1 MREVRTNRFG
11 DAPCW
16 AENLAIRHEAARY
29 TFAMFSAINDHDRN
43 DAGSLWG
50 VRICAILVGFGA
62 LAAAI
67 GCVLLLMLTFVT
79 LTQRALADGMKSLL
93 MLLCC
98 IALTYAL
105 LRICV
110 GLFNGSRFGQ
120 LGGILWG
127 IVLLLFCWMLV
138 HDARGPYNPK
148 APDAQELNGPI
159 FLLSAPTSLWLIGY
173 LSTRRV
179 SAKFLDSKG

>member
-1 MREVRTNRFG
+1 
-11 DAPCW
+11 
-16 AENLAIRHEAARY
+16 
-29 TFAMFSAINDHDRN
+29 MFNAINDHARN

-67 GCVLLLMLTFVT
+67 GCVLLIMLTFVT
-79 LTQRALADGMKSLL
+79 FTQRALVDGMKSFL

-105 LRICV
+105 LRTCV

-138 HDARGPYNPK
+138 HDARGPRNPK
-148 APDAQELNGPI
+148 APDAQELNGPM
-159 FLLSAPTSLWLIGY
+159 FLLSAPTALWLIGY
-173 LSTRRV
+173 LSLRRV